1 MWNEPFEMKGV
12 AFKNRIVRSSI
23 GGKTSYYDGS
33 VSPAW
38 QHFERRFAAR
48 GVSALISP
56 TISVHDRRWSPLN
69 YPKISDDRFIAPI
82 REGVRAVQAHDCR
95 YILQIGDPGGHT
107 QMSLLSEAVDGQS
120 ASAGFDLIFG
130 YRNRVTA
137 MTEDDIAAAVANFGA
152 AARRV
157 REAGCDGV
165 EVTASK
171 GYLIHQFL
179 NPATNRRT
187 DAYGGSVDKRFRL
200 LAEICQAIR
209 REVGADFLFGVR
221 LSSVDHNL
229 APLNVRWPV
238 VFPLRHYVRGNGL
251 TETLHYGRALATL
264 GVDYLHISSGFG
276 FINPTE
282 SPGGWPVD
290 AFRLY
295 ANATAH
301 LSGKARLRAAILRLP
316 RPLVRA
322 VFGVGWR
329 ARPAVNAAHAK
340 VFRDAIGLPVIAN
353 GGFDSRRGIE
363 DALAGGQCDL
373 VAMARPLL
381 ATPDLVRQFARGVDR
396 PERPC
401 THCNACSVATAVLPL
416 GCYDRSRFDSQA
428 AMEAQIVAWSS
439 PDGDGTDDVL
449 PGADPV
455 SAPN

>member
-1 MWNEPFEMKGV
+1 MLFDPFTIRNV
-12 AFKNRIVRSSI
+12 TFKNRIIRSSI
-23 GGKTSYYDGS
+23 GGKTSYYDGT

-38 QHFERRFAAR
+38 QHFERRFAER
-48 GVSALISP
+48 GVAALVSP

-82 REGVRAVQAHDCR
+82 REGVAGVQAHDCR

-107 QMSLLSEAVDGQS
+107 QMSLLPEAVDAKS
-120 ASAGFDLIFG
+120 ASAGFDLVFG
-130 YRNRVTA
+130 YRSTITA
-137 MTEDDIAAAVANFGA
+137 MSVDEIEQAVANFGA

-200 LAEICQAIR
+200 LREICAAVR
-209 REVGADFLFGVR
+209 REAGDDFLFGVR
-221 LSSVDHNL
+221 LSAVDNYALPVNL
-229 APLNVRWPV
+229 RWPPA
-238 VFPLRHYVRGNGL
+238 FRLGRYRHGNGL
-251 TETLHYGRALATL
+251 PETLHYGHELKAL
-264 GVDYLHISSGFG
+264 GVDYLHISSGYG

-282 SPGGWPVD
+282 SPGAWPVD

-301 LSGKARLRAAILRLP
+301 LSAKARVRAMLVGLP
-316 RPLVRA
+316 APVVRA
-322 VFGVGWR
+322 VFGLGWHV
-329 ARPAVNAAHAK
+329 RPAGNAAYAK
-340 VFRDAIGLPVIAN
+340 IFRDEVGLPVIAN
-353 GGFDSRRGIE
+353 GGFESRGGIE
-363 DALAGGQCDL
+363 AALTAGQCDL

-381 ATPDLVRQFARGVDR
+381 ANPDLVRQFERGIDL

-401 THCNACSVATAVLPL
+401 THCNRCSVATAVLPL
-416 GCYDRSRFDSQA
+416 GCYDPSRFESQE
-428 AMEAQIVAWSS
+428 AMEAQVVAWSS
-439 PDGDGTDDVL
+439 PDGAGGESGGVL
-449 PGADPV
+449 PGA
-455 SAPN
+455 

>member
-1 MWNEPFEMKGV
+1 MWNEPFAMKGV

-48 GVSALISP
+48 GVAALVSP

-82 REGVRAVQAHDCR
+82 RAGVQAVQAHDCR

-107 QMSLLSEAVDGQS
+107 QMSLLSEPVDGLS

-130 YRNRVTA
+130 YRNRITA
-137 MTEDDIAAAVANFGA
+137 MTADDIAAVVASFGA

-187 DAYGGSVDKRFRL
+187 DDYGGSVERRFRL
-200 LAEICQAIR
+200 LREICHAVR
-209 REVGADFLFGVR
+209 REAGADFLFGVR
-221 LSSVDHNL
+221 LSAVDNSWR
-229 APLNVRWPV
+229 PLNLRWPV
-238 VFPLRHYVRGNGL
+238 VFPLRHYVQGNGL
-251 TETLHYGRALATL
+251 AETLHYGRELKAL

-282 SPGGWPVD
+282 SPGAWPVD

-301 LSGKARLRAAILRLP
+301 LSAKARARRWIVHLP
-316 RPLVRA
+316 RPFVRA
-322 VFGVGWR
+322 VFGLGWHP
-329 ARPAVNAAHAK
+329 RPAANAAYAK
-340 VFRDAIGLPVIAN
+340 RFRDATGLPVIAN
-353 GGFDSRRGIE
+353 GGFDARSSI
-363 DALAGGQCDL
+363 DAALAAGQCDL

-381 ATPDLVRQFARGVDR
+381 ATPDLVRQFERGVDR
-396 PERPC
+396 PDRPC
-401 THCNACSVATAVLPL
+401 THCNRCSVATAVLPL
-416 GCYDRSRFDSQA
+416 GCYDPSRFDSQA

-439 PDGDGTDDVL
+439 PDADGTDDVL
-449 PGADPV
+449 PGAH
-455 SAPN
+455 APTPP